1 MMEMTSSRPYLV
13 RAMYQWISDNGFT
26 PYLLVDAGAEDCMVP
41 VAHIQ
46 DGKIILNIAPMAIN
60 GLTLGDEAVTFSA
73 RFSGITEAI
82 YVPIDAVLAIYSK
95 ENGQGMMFNDDAGS
109 ASISAPGSN
118 DAKSNGTRSN
128 GTKSNGTG
136 QDDDTN
142 PDGPG
147 AGPGRPSG
155 PKLRVVK

>member
-60 GLTLGDEAVTFSA
+60 GLRLGDEAVTFSA
-73 RFSGITEAI
+73 RFSGATEAI

-95 ENGQGMMFNDDAGS
+95 ENGQGMMFNDDSGS

-118 DAKSNGTRSN
+118 DAGSNGTR
-128 GTKSNGTG
+128 
-136 QDDDTN
+136 QDDDTD
-142 PDGPG
+142 PDPG
-147 AGPGRPSG
+147 AGPDRPSG